1 MPGTRDGSHAA
12 APTAAEVRAALAR
25 ILGSRCFGQAGR
37 ASDFLRFVVEQTLT
51 GHGRNLKGYVIA
63 TAVFGRPADFDA
75 QSDPL
80 VRVEAGRLRRRLAE
94 YYASEGE
101 HDAVRLS
108 LPRGQYAPEWH
119 YTAPPAAEAVR
130 PPPAP
135 AAPAASADARRWR
148 QVSVALA
155 TALALAVAALAWRE
169 AASPSE
175 RASAVALVAAMD
187 DDDRVPLIVAPFD
200 NLSGEPMLD
209 RSAAALTEEVILRL
223 DRLDVLVLA
232 APAGWHDER
241 GSNLAVDDSGYVLT
255 GSIRS
260 AGDHARITVRL
271 VAAGTGELLWSAAYQ
286 QPPKPSEQAA
296 FHERMAFE
304 IATAASPY
312 GPLYEA
318 ELARA
323 RNTSSP
329 NPGLRDCIAAYYQ
342 YRRRP
347 TPDAQ
352 TEARGCFERVVERRP
367 ELAGAWAGIALL
379 DLDRYG
385 SYFGGDLAHG
395 KELLRRARKAV
406 DTAERL
412 ESQNARAALART
424 RLLYFEGHP
433 DFLTSVDRVLS
444 LDPENSETLA
454 VLGTLLVVSGHPE
467 RGLRLVDRA
476 VELTPNPPGHYEI
489 ARAAAHLMNGDAEQ
503 ALEAAQHIGAPT
515 WYAMPLFIAAAAGLA
530 GQEEVA
536 ARALNQLRAIDP
548 DFERTMFARL
558 RKWRYDPVLCRA
570 LIAGL
575 TAAGA
580 NPAAPVPLEGG

>member
-1 MPGTRDGSHAA
+1 MAETRDASNAA
-12 APTAAEVRAALAR
+12 APSAADVRAALAR

-101 HDAVRLS
+101 HDAVRIS
-108 LPRGQYAPEWH
+108 LPRGQYAPEWQ
-119 YTAPPAAEAVR
+119 YTAPPAAEVA

-135 AAPAASADARRWR
+135 VAREPSADASRWR
-148 QVSVALA
+148 LVSVALA
-155 TALALAVAALAWRE
+155 AALTLAVATLIWRE
-169 AASPSE
+169 AAAPAEPTSN
-175 RASAVALVAAMD
+175 AAFVAAMD
-187 DDDRVPLIVAPFD
+187 DDDRVPLIVTPFD
-200 NLSGEPMLD
+200 NLSGEPALD
-209 RSAAALTEEVILRL
+209 RSAAAITEEVILRL

-232 APAGWHDER
+232 APAGWSDNNGPGR
-241 GSNLAVDDSGYVLT
+241 SIDDGGYVLT

-260 AGDHARITVRL
+260 AGEQARITVRL
-271 VAAGTGELLWSAAYQ
+271 VAAATGELLWSAAYH
-286 QPPKPSEQAA
+286 QPQKPSEQAA

-323 RNTSSP
+323 RQTSSP

-347 TPDAQ
+347 NPDAQ
-352 TEARGCFERVVERRP
+352 TEARDCFERVVERRP
-367 ELAGAWAGIALL
+367 ELASAWAGLALL
-379 DLDRYG
+379 DLDKYG

-395 KELLRRARKAV
+395 KELLRRARKAI
-406 DTAERL
+406 DTAKRL
-412 ESQNARAALART
+412 ESQNARAALAET
-424 RLLYFEGHP
+424 RLLYFEGQP
-433 DFLTSVDRVLS
+433 DFLASVDRVLS

-454 VLGTLLVVSGHPE
+454 VVGTLLVVSGRAE

-476 VELTPNPPGHYEI
+476 SELTPNPPGHYEI

-503 ALEAAQHIGAPT
+503 ALEAAQHIGAPN

-530 GQEEVA
+530 GREEVA
-536 ARALNQLRAIDP
+536 ARAVDQLRAIDP

-558 RKWRYDPVLCRA
+558 HKWRYDPALSRVL
-570 LIAGL
+570 IEGL